1 MRFIRPM
8 IFIVM
13 ALAIG
18 TGGYLLSTH
27 PTAGNAQAES
37 SALPTAYIET
47 NAVSASFKLGGRITE
62 ILVHEGDTV
71 QKGQVLARLQSSE
84 LEAKLAQAD
93 ATVALAQGKIA
104 EAQGAKA
111 AAQAK
116 KQQAAAGVTVTS
128 ETVEQ
133 QIAQAKAAVDAAQAK
148 VDGLRQGARPEE
160 KKQAE
165 IQYEAAKEVYEIAE
179 QNLNRMNAMLEEGLV
194 SKAEVDK
201 VQVSYQEAKT
211 KVELAEQQLQMV
223 NQGPREEEIRAAEAM
238 LEQAKAALQLAE
250 AGREQ
255 VAIRQGDVAAA
266 EAAIKQAQGALQSAA
281 SSEKQAKAAK
291 AEAQVYVGYTEL
303 TAPSDGVIISQTAQP
318 GELVGSG
325 FPIFTIQTTDTPW
338 AKFYMTETSVAGF
351 KAGDNIRMKLIA
363 TGQEVEGTIQSISA
377 APDFAVKKATQTA
390 GQTDVRSFAVK
401 VGFRQM
407 PEGAAVGMTLQWIG
421 ATEG

>member
-116 KQQAAAGVTVTS
+116 KQQAAAG
-128 ETVEQ
+128 
-133 QIAQAKAAVDAAQAK
+133 
-148 VDGLRQGARPEE
+148 
-160 KKQAE
+160 
-165 IQYEAAKEVYEIAE
+165 
-179 QNLNRMNAMLEEGLV
+179 
-194 SKAEVDK
+194 
-201 VQVSYQEAKT
+201 
-211 KVELAEQQLQMV
+211 
-223 NQGPREEEIRAAEAM
+223 
-238 LEQAKAALQLAE
+238 
-250 AGREQ
+250 
-255 VAIRQGDVAAA
+255 
-266 EAAIKQAQGALQSAA
+266 
-281 SSEKQAKAAK
+281 
-291 AEAQVYVGYTEL
+291 
-303 TAPSDGVIISQTAQP
+303 
-318 GELVGSG
+318 
-325 FPIFTIQTTDTPW
+325 
-338 AKFYMTETSVAGF
+338 
-351 KAGDNIRMKLIA
+351 
-363 TGQEVEGTIQSISA
+363 
-377 APDFAVKKATQTA
+377 
-390 GQTDVRSFAVK
+390 
-401 VGFRQM
+401 
-407 PEGAAVGMTLQWIG
+407 
-421 ATEG
+421 